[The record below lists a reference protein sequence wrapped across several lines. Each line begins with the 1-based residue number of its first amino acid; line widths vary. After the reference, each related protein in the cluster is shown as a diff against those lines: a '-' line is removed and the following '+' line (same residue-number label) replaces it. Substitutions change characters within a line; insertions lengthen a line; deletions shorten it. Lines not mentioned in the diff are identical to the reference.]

1 MYYTYVLHSS
11 KDGEWYTGAS
21 SDLKARLKEHE
32 QGKVRSTRF
41 RRPLRLVY
49 YEACLEAEDAYRRE
63 RYLKTGKGKRYLLQR
78 LKTWRTRLCHDE
90 LERR

>member
-1 MYYTYVLHSS
+1 MYYTYVLHRS

-41 RRPLRLVY
+41 QRPLRLVY

-78 LKTWRTRLCHDE
+78 LKTWRTRLSQDK
-90 LERR
+90 LERH

>member
-11 KDGEWYTGAS
+11 KDGEWYKGAS
-21 SDLKARLKEHE
+21 SDLKARLKEHQ

-41 RRPLRLVY
+41 RRPLRLVRD
-49 YEACLEAEDAYRRE
+49 EAGLEAEDAYRRE
-63 RYLKTGKGKRYLLQR
+63 RYLKTGEGKRYLLQR
-78 LKTWRTRLCHDE
+78 LKTWRTRPSHHE